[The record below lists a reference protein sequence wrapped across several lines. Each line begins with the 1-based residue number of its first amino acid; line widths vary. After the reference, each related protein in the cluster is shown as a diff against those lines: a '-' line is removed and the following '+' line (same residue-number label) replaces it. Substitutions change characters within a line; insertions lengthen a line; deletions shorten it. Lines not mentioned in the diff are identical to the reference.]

1 MWSLW
6 KVNSHSLLYGTLIP
20 AVILAFATSAGAIE
34 TGDTTSSSVFQQ
46 IGLDLVSGL
55 HTCGNG
61 FSQGLATGTRC
72 MASRAVNDIAM
83 SRAFNFVAKSG
94 RALFGKNFR
103 AVNRLSYVPSAQ
115 GGLDGHLDFAFPLTV
130 MGLNGPDSGAF
141 FMQQGITRWRD
152 RNGSLRN
159 DLRSGLVSRF
169 TIGESRANLVGVS
182 AFMQNNLERG
192 HGRVVAGVDYA
203 GIWGRGSFNMFM
215 PTTGWRPGQRSR
227 EERALAGSEL
237 DLRLNLT
244 TTVSMQGA
252 VGRWQAA
259 DGSKNWETSSR
270 VGLNWRPHPWLDL
283 SAAWRDIGT
292 ADESSMV
299 RAAVV
304 IPFGGPR
311 ESPPWNGL
319 GMAVSANTVAP
330 DPWQPIENVGRIR
343 VAERGVVENVQDD
356 DPASIVAGASLRF
369 LQASAESGADVSLEV
384 VLPVPAPS
392 DLQLT
397 ARLLP
402 GGGDNPA
409 VPGEDYVD
417 EPIPVT
423 VQQGAT
429 TSKVTIPLLRN
440 GNMNEARSLS
450 ATLELAT

>member
-1 MWSLW
+1 
-6 KVNSHSLLYGTLIP
+6 
-20 AVILAFATSAGAIE
+20 
-34 TGDTTSSSVFQQ
+34 
-46 IGLDLVSGL
+46 
-55 HTCGNG
+55 
-61 FSQGLATGTRC
+61 
-72 MASRAVNDIAM
+72 MANRAVNDIAM

-103 AVNRLSYVPSAQ
+103 AVNRLSYVPSAR
-115 GGLDGHLDFAFPLTV
+115 GGLDGHLDFALPLTL
-130 MGLNGPDSGAF
+130 MGFNGSDSGAF

-152 RNGSLRN
+152 RNGALRN

-169 TIGESRANLVGVS
+169 TIGESKVNFVGVS

-192 HGRVVAGVDYA
+192 HGRAVAGVDYA

-215 PTTGWRPGQRSR
+215 PTTGWRPGRRAR
-227 EERALAGSEL
+227 EEKALAGSER

-259 DGSKNWETSSR
+259 DGSKNWKTSSR
-270 VGLNWRPHPWLDL
+270 VGLNWRPHQWLDL

-311 ESPPWNGL
+311 KPLNWNGL
-319 GMAVSANTVAP
+319 GMAVSANNAGAL

-343 VAERGVVENVQDD
+343 VAERGVVGHVQDD

-369 LQASAESGADVSLEV
+369 LQESAESGAEVSLEV

-392 DLQLT
+392 DLHLT

-402 GGGDNPA
+402 GDGNNPA

-417 EPIPVT
+417 KPIPVT
-423 VQQGAT
+423 VQQGET
-429 TSKVTIPLLRN
+429 TSRVTVPLLWN
-440 GNMNEARSLS
+440 SNMNGARSLS
-450 ATLELAT
+450 ATVELAT